1 MKVFVVTFV
10 LGLMLLLSML
20 INSSIVSDQIRRNA
34 IDQALRLSCYQALQ
48 EIKVT
53 NLSEIS
59 SEDELKADFIK
70 IFAENIDQ
78 SGEYEIQIFVV
89 DKEAGLLDVQVINHY
104 QYLNGIPSEIKVRKT
119 VIYEESLRNNI
130 SEVY

>member
-10 LGLMLLLSML
+10 LGLELLLSTL

-48 EIKVT
+48 EIKFI

-70 IFAENIDQ
+70 LFAENIDQ
-78 SGEYEIQIFVV
+78 DGEYEIQIYGI
-89 DKEAGLLDVQVINHY
+89 DKEAGLLDVQVINRY
-104 QYLNGIPSEIKVRKT
+104 QYLNGKPSEIKIRKT
-119 VIYEESLRNNI
+119 IIVDEREEEI
-130 SEVY
+130 E

>member
-10 LGLMLLLSML
+10 LGLVLLLSTL

-48 EIKVT
+48 EIKFI

-70 IFAENIDQ
+70 LFAENIDQ
-78 SGEYEIQIFVV
+78 DGEYEIQIYGV
-89 DKEAGLLDVQVINHY
+89 DKEAGLLDVQVINRY
-104 QYLNGIPSEIKVRKT
+104 QYLNGKPSEIKIRKT
-119 VIYEESLRNNI
+119 IIVDESEENGK
-130 SEVY
+130 

>member
-10 LGLMLLLSML
+10 LGLVLLLSTL

-48 EIKVT
+48 EIKFI

-59 SEDELKADFIK
+59 LEDELKADFIK
-70 IFAENIDQ
+70 LFAENIDQ
-78 SGEYEIQIFVV
+78 DGEYEIQIYGV
-89 DKEAGLLDVQVINHY
+89 DKEAGLLDVQVINRY
-104 QYLNGIPSEIKVRKT
+104 QYLNGKPSEIKIRKT
-119 VIYEESLRNNI
+119 VIVDESEDNGK
-130 SEVY
+130 

>member
-10 LGLMLLLSML
+10 LGLVLMLSAL

-48 EIKVT
+48 EIKFI

-70 IFAENIDQ
+70 LFAENIDQ
-78 SGEYEIQIFVV
+78 DGEYEIQIYGV
-89 DKEAGLLDVQVINHY
+89 DKEAGLLDVQVINRY
-104 QYLNGIPSEIKVRKT
+104 QYLNGKPSEIKIRKT
-119 VIYEESLRNNI
+119 VIVDESEENGK
-130 SEVY
+130 